1 MSSVERPYF
10 LNPDGSPHY
19 VEPLQDPNKDLT
31 ARLIKEKQPRPI
43 EELAGQL
50 GVGVDFIRTS
60 IDELREQGYGI
71 SEQEGVMI
79 RTKTAHNGTI
89 FDASQIIDKQF
100 KFGIAGDSHLSS
112 KKERTDELEAMYDV
126 FKSEGVTAVF
136 HPGDITEGVGVYR
149 GQELEVKH
157 YGQEAQIDY
166 AVETYPRRDGLK
178 TYFITGNHDLRAY
191 ERGGVDPGPSIER
204 QRDDMEYLGQATAEV
219 MLPNGVKMELLH
231 PAGGISYALSYKAQ
245 KYINNLAPQDVPDLM
260 VWGHYHTSFYM
271 HYRNVHFVQAPAFK
285 DAGIWEKRL
294 GLNPTIGGW
303 IVEGRISDYG
313 NVDRFKPELFTFD
326 TKKR

>member
-1 MSSVERPYF
+1 M
-10 LNPDGSPHY
+10 NPDGSPHY
-19 VEPLQDPNKDLT
+19 VETPQNERDIVE
-31 ARLIKEKQPRPI
+31 ARLIKEKSPKPI
-43 EELAGQL
+43 EDLAGQL
-50 GVGVDFIRTS
+50 GVGVDVVHST
-60 IDELREQGYGI
+60 IDELREKGYGI
-71 SEQEGVMI
+71 SENEGVMV
-79 RTKTAHNGTI
+79 RTKTAHNGTV
-89 FDASQIIDKQF
+89 FDASQIIDKHF
-100 KFGIAGDSHLSS
+100 IFGIAGDSHLSS
-112 KKERTDELEAMYDV
+112 KKERTDELEAMYDI
-126 FKSEGVTAVF
+126 FKNEGVSTVF

-157 YGQEAQIDY
+157 YGQEAQIEY
-166 AVETYPRRDGLK
+166 AVATYPKRDGVN

-204 QRDDMEYLGQATAEV
+204 QRPDMGYLGQATAEV
-219 MLPNGVKMELLH
+219 LLPNGVKMELLH

-271 HYRNVHFVQAPAFK
+271 HYRNVHFMQAPAFK

-303 IVEGRISDYG
+303 IVEGHITDYG
-313 NVDRFKPELFTFD
+313 DVDRFKPELFTFD
-326 TKKR
+326 NSRR